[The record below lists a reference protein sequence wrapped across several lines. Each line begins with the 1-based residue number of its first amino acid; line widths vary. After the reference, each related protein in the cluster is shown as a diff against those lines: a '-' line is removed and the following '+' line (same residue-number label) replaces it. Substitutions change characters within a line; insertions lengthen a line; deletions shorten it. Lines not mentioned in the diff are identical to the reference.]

1 MAIKHFFS
9 IGGILLVNISSNG
22 KHLTLGN
29 KDFGGVC
36 QSQLNCCPFSVN
48 MGKSQYLLNGY
59 YMLDVVHME
68 L

>member
-29 KDFGGVC
+29 KDFGGLYAKV
-36 QSQLNCCPFSVN
+36 S
-48 MGKSQYLLNGY
+48 
-59 YMLDVVHME
+59 
-68 L
+68 